1 MKDPTTGEEVPGTFT
16 WTDGTLM
23 FNAGSRKAEWTFT
36 PDAPEY
42 ATATGKVRVTV
53 NPKSIV
59 GAVVTLEDTF
69 VYDGTEKCPQI
80 ISVVLDGVTLTG
92 IGGGTDYGFSC
103 NRTSQVGTYYDD
115 FSLSGLG
122 NYTGE
127 MKFTWSITP
136 REVTPT
142 ITVADGTYNGG
153 NPVQP
158 TVTLT
163 DDLGNTID
171 PKEYDVSYSD
181 NANAGT
187 GTVTVTD
194 KEGGSYVLGTAS
206 TTFTIN
212 KAAAPAL
219 TAYQV
224 TQKYSLKT
232 EQTITLPDLKSLGMP
247 DDALVSDTNAFH
259 SGSYSPAGRIQDGG
273 ALT

>member
-1 MKDPTTGEEVPGTFT
+1 M
-16 WTDGTLM
+16 
-23 FNAGSRKAEWTFT
+23 
-36 PDAPEY
+36 
-42 ATATGKVRVTV
+42 
-53 NPKSIV
+53 
-59 GAVVTLEDTF
+59 
-69 VYDGTEKCPQI
+69 
-80 ISVVLDGVTLTG
+80 
-92 IGGGTDYGFSC
+92 
-103 NRTSQVGTYYDD
+103 
-115 FSLSGLG
+115 
-122 NYTGE
+122 
-127 MKFTWSITP
+127 SITP

-158 TVTLT
+158 AVTLT

-181 NANAGT
+181 NTNAGT

-194 KEGGSYVLGTAS
+194 KEGGNYVLGTAS

-232 EQTITLPDLKSLGMP
+232 EQTITLPTSRVWECPMTHRYP
-247 DDALVSDTNAFH
+247 TRTRST
-259 SGSYSPAGRIQDGG
+259 AGPILPRAGFRTVG